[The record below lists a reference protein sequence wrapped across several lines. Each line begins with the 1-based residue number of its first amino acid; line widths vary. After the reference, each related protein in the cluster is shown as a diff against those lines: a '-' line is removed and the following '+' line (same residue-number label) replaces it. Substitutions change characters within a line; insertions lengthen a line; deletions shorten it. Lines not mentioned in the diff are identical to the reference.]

1 MKCTG
6 AEWIGKKRNRR
17 DWPVIRWTER
27 EVTEGRREQRER
39 TKTERTGRKPE
50 MTELNETEWWI
61 IFSSV

>member
-6 AEWIGKKRNRR
+6 AEWNGTKWNRR
-17 DWPVIRWTER
+17 DCPVIRWTER

-39 TKTERTGRKPE
+39 TKTERTGRKLE

-61 IFSSV
+61 IFS